1 MYNRIILEMN
11 NLFEHCTIKYL
22 QSPYPPLQFLSLE
35 ENETYGSCAVH
46 IQSFE
51 TIQKPILFHFMID
64 VSGSMVDIV
73 DNGRTKMQLLV
84 HTLTNMV
91 HYFAKNTQNVFIQVK
106 GFDDCIHS
114 YIDCVHVTEKNV
126 DEIVSKLARIRPMQM
141 TNIGLA
147 LKTMNDDV
155 KSSDIEKQ
163 VGIFLTDGDATVGE
177 LSADKLAQHIPLDVP
192 FHFIALGSEHNPY
205 MMYRL
210 GHYSNYTNN
219 WFIAEIEQTGNV
231 YGEILYNELHRIG
244 TDAKLKIYNG
254 QLYDY
259 HAQDFVPSLNIGS
272 LYTDTEKHYHIVT
285 TNPENCY
292 VWLQYM
298 CYDTEKQIKIKITDL
313 PPLLSIDQMHSGYTF
328 QHSQPYFD
336 SIQYFRLATQISLGK
351 ARNKLLQ
358 NIHVDY
364 DELNDEDNI
373 LFYKKNMLPSN
384 IDQYMPFREIVQKF
398 YSELSEHMNLYN
410 LNENE
415 YMKGLC
421 DDISILLQT
430 IGTISQLKYSVL
442 REDIQGQERT
452 CNTVTIV
459 RERYFQHDFT
469 PTILSQSSTTP
480 YRTPSRV
487 DLMNTM
493 SQDIY
498 NNETDDQ
505 QDEIKANKRK
515 MRICTDLLFD
525 ESLVPPSP
533 IPKKT
538 KPKLHHNAQSH

>member
-1 MYNRIILEMN
+1 MSEKEYKNDPRMYNRIILEMN

-298 CYDTEKQIKIKITDL
+298 CYDTEKQIKIKIFFGL
-313 PPLLSIDQMHSGYTF
+313 FVIIQM
-328 QHSQPYFD
+328 
-336 SIQYFRLATQISLGK
+336 
-351 ARNKLLQ
+351 
-358 NIHVDY
+358 VD
-364 DELNDEDNI
+364 N
-373 LFYKKNMLPSN
+373 
-384 IDQYMPFREIVQKF
+384 
-398 YSELSEHMNLYN
+398 
-410 LNENE
+410 
-415 YMKGLC
+415 
-421 DDISILLQT
+421 
-430 IGTISQLKYSVL
+430 
-442 REDIQGQERT
+442 
-452 CNTVTIV
+452 
-459 RERYFQHDFT
+459 
-469 PTILSQSSTTP
+469 
-480 YRTPSRV
+480 
-487 DLMNTM
+487 
-493 SQDIY
+493 
-498 NNETDDQ
+498 
-505 QDEIKANKRK
+505 
-515 MRICTDLLFD
+515 
-525 ESLVPPSP
+525 
-533 IPKKT
+533 
-538 KPKLHHNAQSH
+538 